1 MKLEL
6 PRIYQQYVTYYSGF
20 RVRFDQL
27 TNPRLSARLR
37 APLMSYE
44 QFTATWIRWCEQ
56 GQEKHWRER
65 FEKGHEYHATK
76 SAAVIKAL
84 FTGRETHSE
93 ISVTRD
99 AA

>member
-1 MKLEL
+1 MQLDL

-27 TNPRLSARLR
+27 ANPRLSERLR
-37 APLMSYE
+37 ATLMSYE
-44 QFTATWIRWCEQ
+44 EFTTTWIRWCEQ

-65 FEKGHEYHATK
+65 FEKGHEYHAMK
-76 SAAVIKAL
+76 SVAAIKAL
-84 FTGRETHSE
+84 FTGSETNSE
-93 ISVTRD
+93 SMVTRE